1 PTPSGAR
8 FRPPSLILLSLEE
21 SKASVCKSDEL
32 RRSFRK
38 LEEITM
44 RIWTDR
50 PLAKLA
56 TAIALI
62 LRLTT
67 TGLAASANENEVRP
81 GRDDKLQ
88 SEYLLDLTL
97 EAQTPQNL
105 GSAGAGRLIVPV
117 SGGSFVGPRLKGTI
131 IPPGGDWI

>member
-1 PTPSGAR
+1 
-8 FRPPSLILLSLEE
+8 
-21 SKASVCKSDEL
+21 
-32 RRSFRK
+32 
-38 LEEITM
+38 M

-62 LRLTT
+62 LHLTT

-88 SEYLLDLTL
+88 SEFLLELT
-97 EAQTPQNL
+97 
-105 GSAGAGRLIVPV
+105 
-117 SGGSFVGPRLKGTI
+117 PRTGV
-131 IPPGGDWI
+131 